1 LATSRGNFLFIILF
15 VLIGIGVYH
24 FSQSPTPPEQEEPY
38 LNIYNWY
45 AMIPKSVLDEFE
57 QETGIKIYYDLY
69 DNNEILEAKLLTG
82 TSGYDLVFPSA
93 SPYIATQIAVG
104 AHQKLV
110 KEWIPNLKHIDPVI
124 YEKMRIVDPELAY
137 SIPYYWGTF
146 GFAFVEEEID
156 KRLPNA
162 PKDSLRMLFDPDVV
176 KHFKSCG
183 VTLLDEAVDVYPAML
198 TYLSKDFH
206 SDALDDLEAAHKAL
220 LKIRPYI
227 NRFSSSRF
235 VNELVAGE
243 SCIAQAWSGEAQLA
257 HQRAQEVGKNIN
269 IRYVV
274 PKEGG
279 SLWIDAMVIPR
290 GAPHP
295 KNAHR
300 FINFL
305 LTPRISAIIANDI
318 RLAIANKD
326 ALPMIDKAIKD
337 DETIYPKPEIMA
349 KLKLDKNQSQD
360 YERIR
365 TRLWTQFRIGQ
376 NASLGD

>member
-1 LATSRGNFLFIILF
+1 MATIHLRSLLIISAILLGLGF
-15 VLIGIGVYH
+15 Y
-24 FSQSPTPPEQEEPY
+24 FTKPSYDSATPQNEEAY
-38 LNIYNWY
+38 LNVYNWY

-57 QETGIKIYYDLY
+57 EKTGIKVNYDLY

-82 TSGYDLVFPSA
+82 NSGYDVVFPSA
-93 SPYIATQIAVG
+93 APYIATQISVG
-104 AHQKLV
+104 AHQKLD
-110 KEWIPNLKHIDPVI
+110 KSLIPNLIHMDPIV
-124 YEKMRIVDPELAY
+124 YEKMRVVDPQLEYAV
-137 SIPYYWGTF
+137 PYYWGTF
-146 GFAFVEEEID
+146 GFAFIEEEID

-162 PKDSLRMLFDPDVV
+162 PKDSFRMIFDPEVV
-176 KHFKSCG
+176 KHFSSCG

-198 TYLSKDFH
+198 SYLKKDSH
-206 SDALDDLEAAHKAL
+206 SDSLEDLKEAHKHL
-220 LKIRPYI
+220 LKIRPYV

-235 VNELVAGE
+235 VNELVGGE
-243 SCIAQAWSGEAQLA
+243 SCIAQAWSGEAHLA
-257 HQRAQEVGKNIN
+257 HERAQEVGKNVN

-279 SLWIDAMVIPR
+279 ALWIDAMVIPR

-295 KNAHR
+295 KNAHK

-305 LTPRISAIIANDI
+305 MEPRISAIIANEI

-326 ALPMIDKAIKD
+326 ALPLIDSQIKD
-337 DETIYPKPEIMA
+337 DETIYPKPDVMA
-349 KLKLDKNQSQD
+349 KLKLDKNQAQE

-376 NASLGD
+376 NGH